1 MMKEI
6 VAYHGPF
13 LKMGEN
19 DWYAA
24 FDKEKPALLQQG
36 IKTDLG
42 QILLTGRDTDILTVA
57 YDETGK
63 AVGMAWG
70 RLIKTF
76 THIDRTFVFPATR
89 GQKIAEKMIAYL
101 LKTRR
106 NVLWNAV
113 HEAMDHIAVKLGGK
127 EEMVEGYRG
136 WALRLDKA
144 PKNMVDGIL
153 AGVSISQYCDKC
165 KKKVPAGD
173 RCSSC
178 GQKIESK
185 VPIKKSLF

>member
-13 LKMGEN
+13 LKIGEN
-19 DWYAA
+19 AWYEA
-24 FDKEKPALLQQG
+24 FNNEKATLIKQG

-42 QILLTGRDTDILTVA
+42 QILLTGRDTDILVVA
-57 YDETGK
+57 YDEAGK
-63 AVGMAWG
+63 AVGMGWG

-76 THIDRTFVFPATR
+76 THLDRTFVFPATR
-89 GQKIAEKMIAYL
+89 GQRIAEKIVAYF
-101 LKTRR
+101 LKTRQ

-113 HEAMDHIAVKLGGK
+113 HEAMDHIATKFGGK
-127 EEMVEGYRG
+127 EEIVEGYRG
-136 WALRLDKA
+136 WALRIEKA
-144 PKNMVDGIL
+144 PKSLIDGVL
-153 AGVSISQYCDKC
+153 AGVVIYQYCDKC
-165 KKKVPAGD
+165 KQKVPAGD
-173 RCSSC
+173 KCSNC